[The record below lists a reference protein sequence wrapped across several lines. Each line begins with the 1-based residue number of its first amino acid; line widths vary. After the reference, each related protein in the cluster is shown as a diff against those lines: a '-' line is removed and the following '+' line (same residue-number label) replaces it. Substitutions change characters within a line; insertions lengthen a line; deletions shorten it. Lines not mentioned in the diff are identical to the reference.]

1 MLRTYKIKPYS
12 DFENWTFRS
21 LGANWS
27 DIYDRLLRITTKLT
41 SHYASDVL
49 AFINHMDRCAD
60 TGEPFDFLVFFR
72 EGGVS
77 WITPNAISVKDANDT
92 VEFYSGTKWLQV
104 WRVSWIGNICADV
117 TLARVY
123 LTTEDAWGF
132 EEIGM

>member
-12 DFENWTFRS
+12 SFDNWTFRS
-21 LGANWS
+21 CGANWS

-49 AFINHMDRCAD
+49 AFINHMDRYSD
-60 TGEPFDFLVFFR
+60 TDEPFDFLVFFR
-72 EGGVS
+72 ENGVS
-77 WITPNAISVKDANDT
+77 WLNPDANDT
-92 VEFYSGTKWLQV
+92 IEFYSGTKWLQV
-104 WRVSWIGNICADV
+104 WRVSRAGNILADV
-117 TLARVY
+117 TLTRVY

>member
-12 DFENWTFRS
+12 SFDNWTFRS
-21 LGANWS
+21 CGANWS

-49 AFINHMDRCAD
+49 AFINHMDRYSD
-60 TGEPFDFLVFFR
+60 TDEPFDFLVLFR

-77 WITPNAISVKDANDT
+77 WIDPDADDT
-92 VEFYSGTKWLQV
+92 IEFYSGTKWLQV
-104 WRVSWIGNICADV
+104 WRVSRIGNILADV
-117 TLARVY
+117 TLTRVY

>member
-1 MLRTYKIKPYS
+1 MLRTYQIKPYS
-12 DFENWTFRS
+12 SFENWTFRS
-21 LGANWS
+21 CGANWS

-49 AFINHMDRCAD
+49 AFINHMDRYSD
-60 TGEPFDFLVFFR
+60 TDEPFDSLVLFR

-77 WITPNAISVKDANDT
+77 WINPDANDT
-92 VEFYSGTKWLQV
+92 VEFCSGSKWLQV
-104 WRVSWIGNICADV
+104 WRVSRAGNILADV
-117 TLARVY
+117 TLTRVY

>member
-1 MLRTYKIKPYS
+1 MLRTYQIKPYS
-12 DFENWTFRS
+12 SFDNWTFRS
-21 LGANWS
+21 CGANWS

-49 AFINHMDRCAD
+49 AFINHMDRYSD
-60 TGEPFDFLVFFR
+60 TDEPFDFLVLFR

-77 WITPNAISVKDANDT
+77 WLNPDANDT
-92 VEFYSGTKWLQV
+92 VEFYSGSKWLQV
-104 WRVSWIGNICADV
+104 WRVSRAGNILADV
-117 TLARVY
+117 TLTRVY

>member
-1 MLRTYKIKPYS
+1 MLRTYQIKPYS
-12 DFENWTFRS
+12 SFDNWTFRS
-21 LGANWS
+21 CGANWS

-49 AFINHMDRCAD
+49 AFINHMDRYSD
-60 TGEPFDFLVFFR
+60 TDEPFDFLVLFR

-77 WITPNAISVKDANDT
+77 WLNPDANDT
-92 VEFYSGTKWLQV
+92 VEFYSGSKWLQV
-104 WRVSWIGNICADV
+104 WRVSRIGNICADV

>member
-12 DFENWTFRS
+12 SFDNWTFRS
-21 LGANWS
+21 CGANWS

-49 AFINHMDRCAD
+49 AFINHMDRYSD
-60 TGEPFDFLVFFR
+60 TDEPFDFLVFFR
-72 EGGVS
+72 ENGVS
-77 WITPNAISVKDANDT
+77 WLNPDANDT
-92 VEFYSGTKWLQV
+92 IEFYSGTKWLQV
-104 WRVSWIGNICADV
+104 WRVSRIGNILADV
-117 TLARVY
+117 ILTRVY

>member
-12 DFENWTFRS
+12 SFDNWTFRS
-21 LGANWS
+21 CGANGS

-41 SHYASDVL
+41 YRYASDIL
-49 AFINHMDRCAD
+49 AFVNHMDRYSD
-60 TGEPFDFLVFFR
+60 TDEPFDFLVLFR
-72 EGGVS
+72 ESGVS
-77 WITPNAISVKDANDT
+77 WINPDANDT
-92 VEFYSGTKWLQV
+92 VEVYSGTKWLQV
-104 WRVSWIGNICADV
+104 WRVSRIGNICADV

>member
-12 DFENWTFRS
+12 SFENWTFRS
-21 LGANWS
+21 CSANWS

-41 SHYASDVL
+41 YHYASDIL
-49 AFINHMDRCAD
+49 AFLSHMDSYSD
-60 TGEPFDFLVFFR
+60 SDDPFDFLVLFR

-77 WITPNAISVKDANDT
+77 WVNPDANDA

-104 WRVSWIGNICADV
+104 WRVSRIGNMLADV
-117 TLARVY
+117 ILTRVY
-123 LTTEDAWGF
+123 LTAEDAWGF

>member
-12 DFENWTFRS
+12 SFENWTFRS
-21 LGANWS
+21 CGANWS

-49 AFINHMDRCAD
+49 AFINHMDRYSD
-60 TGEPFDFLVFFR
+60 TDEPFDFLVLFR

-77 WITPNAISVKDANDT
+77 WLNPDANDT
-92 VEFYSGTKWLQV
+92 VEFYSGSKWLQV
-104 WRVSWIGNICADV
+104 WRVSRAGNILADV
-117 TLARVY
+117 TLTRVY

>member
-12 DFENWTFRS
+12 SFDNWTFRS
-21 LGANWS
+21 CGANWS

-49 AFINHMDRCAD
+49 AFVNHMDRYSD
-60 TGEPFDFLVFFR
+60 TDEPFDFLVLFR
-72 EGGVS
+72 ESGVS
-77 WITPNAISVKDANDT
+77 WINPDANDT

-104 WRVSWIGNICADV
+104 WRVSRIGNICADV

>member
-12 DFENWTFRS
+12 SFDNWTFRS
-21 LGANWS
+21 CGANWS

-49 AFINHMDRCAD
+49 AFINHMDRYSD
-60 TGEPFDFLVFFR
+60 TDEPFDFLVLFR

-77 WITPNAISVKDANDT
+77 WLNPDANDT
-92 VEFYSGTKWLQV
+92 VEFYSGSKWLQV
-104 WRVSWIGNICADV
+104 WRVSRAGNILADV
-117 TLARVY
+117 TLTRVY

>member
-1 MLRTYKIKPYS
+1 MLRTYQIKPYS
-12 DFENWTFRS
+12 SFDNWTFRS
-21 LGANWS
+21 CGANRS

-49 AFINHMDRCAD
+49 AFINHMDRYSD
-60 TGEPFDFLVFFR
+60 TDEPFDFLVLFR

-77 WITPNAISVKDANDT
+77 WLNPDANDT
-92 VEFYSGTKWLQV
+92 VEFYSGSKWLQV
-104 WRVSWIGNICADV
+104 WRVSRAGNILADV
-117 TLARVY
+117 TLTRVY

>member
-12 DFENWTFRS
+12 SFENWTFHS
-21 LGANWS
+21 CGANWS
-27 DIYDRLLRITTKLT
+27 DIYDRLLRITAKLT

-49 AFINHMDRCAD
+49 AFINHMDRYSD
-60 TGEPFDFLVFFR
+60 TDEPFDLLVLFR

-77 WITPNAISVKDANDT
+77 WLNPDANDT
-92 VEFYSGTKWLQV
+92 VEFYSGSKWLQV
-104 WRVSWIGNICADV
+104 WRVSRAGNILADV
-117 TLARVY
+117 TLTRVY

>member
-12 DFENWTFRS
+12 SFDNWTFRS
-21 LGANWS
+21 CGANWS

-41 SHYASDVL
+41 YSYASDIL
-49 AFINHMDRCAD
+49 AFVNHMDRYSD
-60 TGEPFDFLVFFR
+60 TDEPFDFLVLFR
-72 EGGVS
+72 ESGVS
-77 WITPNAISVKDANDT
+77 WINPDANDT

-104 WRVSWIGNICADV
+104 WRVSRIGNICADV

>member
-12 DFENWTFRS
+12 SFDNWTFRS
-21 LGANWS
+21 CGANWS

-49 AFINHMDRCAD
+49 AFINHMDRYSD
-60 TGEPFDFLVFFR
+60 TDEPFDLLVLFR

-77 WITPNAISVKDANDT
+77 WLNPDANDT
-92 VEFYSGTKWLQV
+92 VEFYSGSKWLQV
-104 WRVSWIGNICADV
+104 WRVSRAGNILADV
-117 TLARVY
+117 TLTRVY

>member
-12 DFENWTFRS
+12 SFDNWTFRS
-21 LGANWS
+21 CGANWS

-49 AFINHMDRCAD
+49 AFINHMDRYSGTD
-60 TGEPFDFLVFFR
+60 EPFDFLVLFR

-77 WITPNAISVKDANDT
+77 WLNPDANDT
-92 VEFYSGTKWLQV
+92 VEFYSGSKWLQV
-104 WRVSWIGNICADV
+104 WRVSRAGNILADV
-117 TLARVY
+117 TLTRVY

>member
-12 DFENWTFRS
+12 SFDNWTFRS
-21 LGANWS
+21 CGANWS

-49 AFINHMDRCAD
+49 AFVNHMDRYSD
-60 TGEPFDFLVFFR
+60 TDEPFDFLVLFR
-72 EGGVS
+72 ESGVS
-77 WITPNAISVKDANDT
+77 WINPDTNDT
-92 VEFYSGTKWLQV
+92 VEFYSGTKWLQG
-104 WRVSWIGNICADV
+104 WRVSRIGNIRADV
-117 TLARVY
+117 ILTRVY

>member
-12 DFENWTFRS
+12 SFDNWTFRS
-21 LGANWS
+21 CGANWS

-49 AFINHMDRCAD
+49 AFINHVDRYSD
-60 TGEPFDFLVFFR
+60 TDEPFDFLVLFR

-77 WITPNAISVKDANDT
+77 WLNPDANDT
-92 VEFYSGTKWLQV
+92 VEFYSGSKWLQV
-104 WRVSWIGNICADV
+104 WRVSRAGNILADV
-117 TLARVY
+117 TLTRVY